1 LLLKFSK
8 EQSLTEAVFKQD
20 LRIFTKYSRF
30 GDWGLVIGEWEKS
43 LNHQHFGTI

>member
-1 LLLKFSK
+1 MKLISVN
-8 EQSLTEAVFKQD
+8 TDQD